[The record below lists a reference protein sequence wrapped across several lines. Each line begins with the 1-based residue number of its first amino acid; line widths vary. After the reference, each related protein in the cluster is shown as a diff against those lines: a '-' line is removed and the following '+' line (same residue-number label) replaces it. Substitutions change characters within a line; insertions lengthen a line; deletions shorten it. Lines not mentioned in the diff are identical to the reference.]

1 MFVGDLKIVGMDGR
15 SLGNNWG
22 PVVLVEVDSTEVGFV
37 MEVKSVLEDLRQVG
51 SVDRKVKRIEAVKSD

>member
-1 MFVGDLKIVGMDGR
+1 MFEDDLKVVGMDGR
-15 SLGNNWG
+15 SLDNNWG

-51 SVDRKVKRIEAVKSD
+51 SVDRKVKRIVAVKSD